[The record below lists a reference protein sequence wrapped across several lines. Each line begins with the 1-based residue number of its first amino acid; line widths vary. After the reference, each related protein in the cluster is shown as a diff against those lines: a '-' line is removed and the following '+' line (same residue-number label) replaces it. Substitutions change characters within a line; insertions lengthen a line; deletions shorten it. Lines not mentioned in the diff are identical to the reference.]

1 MHAYISSFYGPK
13 FEPILKERALYSINR
28 FQVKKAEFNFNVVP
42 GEYNIPLTRITEIER
57 LHEDISAYPRH
68 WFNFIS
74 FNKLHDRINQNMI
87 LTDIVYNLL
96 LSK

>member
-1 MHAYISSFYGPK
+1 MHAYISSFYAPK
-13 FEPILKERALYSINR
+13 FEPILKEWALYSINI
-28 FQVKKAEFNFNVVP
+28 FQVKKAKFNFNAVL
-42 GEYNIPLTRITEIER
+42 GEYNIHLTRTIEIEE
-57 LHEDISAYPRH
+57 LHEYMSAYPRH

-87 LTDIVYNLL
+87 LTGIAYNLL